1 MCVCC
6 SRSEKNSTVPFPFE
20 ETKLGQTRT
29 RFHRNVELVHTN
41 DQNSL
46 WFIVGKLGQ
55 GNMKFKNQS

>member
-20 ETKLGQTRT
+20 ETKLGQTRS
-29 RFHRNVELVHTN
+29 RFQRNVETVHTN